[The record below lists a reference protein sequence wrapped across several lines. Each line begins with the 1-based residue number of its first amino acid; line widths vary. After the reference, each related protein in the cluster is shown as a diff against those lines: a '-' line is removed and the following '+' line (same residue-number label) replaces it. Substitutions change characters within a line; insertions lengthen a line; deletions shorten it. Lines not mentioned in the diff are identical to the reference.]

1 MAAHVTRIT
10 PGKRLVRTVNKALKE
25 GCEWTET
32 EQIALGLIEEA
43 GDRVAVLRDLFDAE
57 TAKPAVSTRRVTE
70 LAAEIRQTEATIALL
85 VAQLIPDPDGAPT
98 KSAQHQRAANSR
110 WHRG

>member
-1 MAAHVTRIT
+1 VVAH
-10 PGKRLVRTVNKALKE
+10 PFA
-25 GCEWTET
+25 T
-32 EQIALGLIEEA
+32 EQIALGLIEEC
-43 GDRVAVLRDLFDAE
+43 GDRVAVLRDLFNIE

-70 LAAEIRQTEATIALL
+70 LAAEIRQTEGTIAKL
-85 VAQLIPDPDGAPT
+85 VTQLVPDPDSVVL